1 MLAPGRP
8 GGCSGLRAAHW
19 RGDGR
24 EVDHLGLHFKAGGV
38 ESGLKGVCMKRR
50 KQQGAVSGLGQGG
63 AWGGGQ
69 PFPRDPPEPEGLLG
83 PGNVTQCPLSGD
95 NNMFA
100 ASFSHSFSL
109 VCVHVACMF

>member
-1 MLAPGRP
+1 MLAPGWP
-8 GGCSGLRAAHW
+8 GGCSGPRAAHW
-19 RGDGR
+19 RGDSR

-63 AWGGGQ
+63 AWGGSAISQG
-69 PFPRDPPEPEGLLG
+69 PTGAREALLSS
-83 PGNVTQCPLSGD
+83 GNVTHCPLSGD
-95 NNMFA
+95 DNMFA